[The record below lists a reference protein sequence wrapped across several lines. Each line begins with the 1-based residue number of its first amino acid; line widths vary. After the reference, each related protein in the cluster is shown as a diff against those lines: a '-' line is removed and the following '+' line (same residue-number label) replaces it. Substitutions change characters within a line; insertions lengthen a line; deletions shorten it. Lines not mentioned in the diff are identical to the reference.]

1 MFVLI
6 FEKSQTTLKHILEIN
21 NLAILQKES
30 KLTKKSLDK
39 ILRRASQGLF
49 FRFPTYIQ
57 LIQLFRLRPKKFRY
71 LCSIF
76 FFVFSNILGV
86 SYVLGS
92 FNKHS
97 LKKWDKKRFQMRQL
111 PKS

>member
-1 MFVLI
+1 MFFVFDDDKSGQVNANNCMTDNVFLRLKCFFLI

-76 FFVFSNILGV
+76 FLFSVI
-86 SYVLGS
+86 S
-92 FNKHS
+92 
-97 LKKWDKKRFQMRQL
+97 
-111 PKS
+111 